1 MVFGNPGRA
10 GDLEIALSNFDSM
23 PGIPQRVSR
32 LVRTSHFLHQSAVL
46 RGPTVSP
53 SVAEENK
60 DVASM
65 DRLLKV
71 VRESRIAAFRVYNE
85 HISSLYRREI
95 QPSLPQVSG
104 GQLPHPLVVQR
115 PCKQC
120 HANEDTNLVV
130 GGTSQANSAG
140 KYAVG

>member
-1 MVFGNPGRA
+1 
-10 GDLEIALSNFDSM
+10 
-23 PGIPQRVSR
+23 
-32 LVRTSHFLHQSAVL
+32 
-46 RGPTVSP
+46 
-53 SVAEENK
+53 
-60 DVASM
+60 M